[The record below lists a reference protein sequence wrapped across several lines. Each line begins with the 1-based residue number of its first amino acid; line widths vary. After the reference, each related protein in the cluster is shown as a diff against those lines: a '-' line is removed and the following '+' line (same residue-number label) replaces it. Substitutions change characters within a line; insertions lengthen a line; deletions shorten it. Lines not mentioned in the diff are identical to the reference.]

1 MNAIEIEQLNFRFS
15 GPAILSDI
23 TLTIE
28 SGEFLAL
35 VGPNGGGKTTLIKL
49 ILGLLKP
56 TSGKIKVLG
65 KTPQTASS
73 SIGYVSQYPT
83 FQRDFPITVEDVVE
97 LGTVSKKLQ
106 LWPFGKK
113 TNSAVTQAL
122 EETGIEHL
130 RKETID
136 TLSGGQ
142 IQRVQVARALASK
155 PQILLLDE
163 PTANIDQRGEA
174 EIFDLLK
181 ALNDRLTI
189 IVISHDIGFISA
201 YVKRVAC
208 LNQTLVCHQPE
219 EIDNE
224 QLEQL
229 YGQPIHMIHHHH

>member
-106 LWPFGKK
+106 FWPFGKK
-113 TNSAVTQAL
+113 ANSAVTQAL